1 MSSAALAQDNDA
13 LPFELAAAGLEP
25 HATSA
30 GTLQTRL
37 TLTLIVVVQIA
48 WLAGLGYLILAF
60 A

>member
-13 LPFELAAAGLEP
+13 LPFELAAARLEP
-25 HATSA
+25 HAPSA

-37 TLTLIVVVQIA
+37 ALTLIVVVQIA

>member
-1 MSSAALAQDNDA
+1 MSSAALAQDDDA
-13 LPFELAAAGLEP
+13 LPFELAAARLEP
-25 HATSA
+25 DAPSA

-37 TLTLIVVVQIA
+37 TVMLIVVVQIA